1 MMLETLII
9 YILSYWLR
17 LVYVNLAEIDILL
30 RNLLEIWVETKS
42 IIL

>member
-1 MMLETLII
+1 MMLETLIM
-9 YILSYWLR
+9 YIFSHWLR
-17 LVYVNLAEIDILL
+17 LIFANIAEIGILL

>member
-1 MMLETLII
+1 MMLDNLIV
-9 YILSYWLR
+9 YIFSHWLR
-17 LVYVNLAEIDILL
+17 LLFANMTEIGILL

>member
-9 YILSYWLR
+9 YILSHWLR
-17 LVYVNLAEIDILL
+17 LIYVNMTEIGILL

>member
-30 RNLLEIWVETKS
+30 INLLEIWVETKS